1 MKTKDEVR
9 KEIREIMEKN
19 PVAFPKP
26 LPAHG
31 VPNFAGLYEAAEKLE
46 ELPEW
51 RDAKAIKVSL
61 SLSLELV
68 RKLALEGDKIVY
80 AAMLKEE
87 KAYVELNPGFS
98 KGQEQY
104 GSPIWSAL
112 KEAYIFGRGVD
123 PGEMRKIDLCITSSV
138 AVNVKGSK
146 MGKGG
151 GSADLTYAI
160 GRDFGIISDKTTVVE
175 LTHPLQVVDYDIP
188 MERNDVPVDYIL
200 TPEKIIKT
208 GGHYP
213 KPEGVYWEHLRED
226 YKGLPI
232 LRKLK
237 KHLNL
242 P

>member
-1 MKTKDEVR
+1 MKTKDEIR
-9 KEIREIMEKN
+9 KEIQEIKEKN
-19 PVAFPKP
+19 PAYPKP
-26 LPAHG
+26 LPARG
-31 VPNFAGLYEAAEKLE
+31 TPKFVGLYEAAEKLK

-61 SLSLELV
+61 SLPLELV
-68 RKLALEGDKIVY
+68 RKLALEDDKIAY
-80 AAMLKEE
+80 TAMLKEE

-98 KGQEQY
+98 KGQDV
-104 GSPIWSAL
+104 SPIWSAV
-112 KEAYIFGRGVD
+112 KGAYIFGRGVD

-138 AVNVKGSK
+138 AVDVKGGK

-160 GRDFGIISDKTTVVE
+160 GRDFGIISDKTAIVE

-232 LRKLK
+232 LKKLK